1 MTMTNFDTLKAAN
14 TRSSTLPCMSYRPK
28 ALSLQGAGFEVR
40 QAEAMVDMVAHA
52 LSEGLATKED
62 VRELKTDLAMLDNK
76 IDTGLAALDNKIDTG
91 LAAPD
96 NRIDTGL
103 AALDAKIDNGL
114 MSLDVKIDTG
124 LNDVTQKLTIR
135 LGGIVVGGIALL
147 EILNRIFPVVPAP

>member
-1 MTMTNFDTLKAAN
+1 MGG
-14 TRSSTLPCMSYRPK
+14 REGRIQ

-62 VRELKTDLAMLDNK
+62 VRGLKTDLAMLGNK
-76 IDTGLAALDNKIDTG
+76 IDTGLAALDN
-91 LAAPD
+91 
-96 NRIDTGL
+96 RIDTGL
-103 AALDAKIDNGL
+103 NNA
-114 MSLDVKIDTG
+114 
-124 LNDVTQKLTIR
+124 TQKLTIR

>member
-1 MTMTNFDTLKAAN
+1 MTMTSFDTLKAA
-14 TRSSTLPCMSYRPK
+14 K
-28 ALSLQGAGFEVR
+28 FLQGAGFEVR

-76 IDTGLAALDNKIDTG
+76 IDTGLAALD
-91 LAAPD
+91 
-96 NRIDTGL
+96 
-103 AALDAKIDNGL
+103 AKIDNGL
-114 MSLDVKIDTG
+114 ATLDAKITSLDAKIDTG
-124 LNDVTQKLTIR
+124 LNDATQKLTIR